1 MFSKPHKIFH
11 LIYPSIIWR
20 HKTNEKKIWLTFD
33 DGPHSGV
40 TPWLLTVLK
49 KHKIKATFFLT
60 GKEILKYP
68 DLFSQ
73 IKKEGHVIGNHS
85 FSHYNGW
92 LTNNATYLDDIEKC
106 QELMPKNKLFRPPFG
121 KVGFNQIRKI
131 KKKYKII
138 LWDILTMDFSKNYSP
153 KKIEKNILNNV
164 KKGSI
169 IVFHNNLVSKKNVTG
184 SLENIIIKL
193 KERGFSCSST
203 W

>member
-1 MFSKPHKIFH
+1 
-11 LIYPSIIWR
+11 
-20 HKTNEKKIWLTFD
+20 
-33 DGPHSGV
+33 
-40 TPWLLTVLK
+40 
-49 KHKIKATFFLT
+49 
-60 GKEILKYP
+60 
-68 DLFSQ
+68 
-73 IKKEGHVIGNHS
+73 
-85 FSHYNGW
+85 
-92 LTNNATYLDDIEKC
+92 
-106 QELMPKNKLFRPPFG
+106 MPKNKLFRPPFG

-164 KKGSI
+164 KKVSI

-193 KERGFSCSST
+193 KERGFSFSST

>member
-1 MFSKPHKIFH
+1 

-20 HKTNEKKIWLTFD
+20 QKTNKKKIWLTFD
-33 DGPHSGV
+33 DGPHSAI

-92 LTNNATYLDDIEKC
+92 LTNNTTYLDDIEKC

-138 LWDILTMDFSKNYSP
+138 LWDILTMDFSKNYSA

-193 KERGFSCSST
+193 KERGFSFSST

>member
-1 MFSKPHKIFH
+1 LFSKPHKIFH

-20 HKTNEKKIWLTFD
+20 QKTNKKKIWLTFD
-33 DGPHSGV
+33 DGPHSAI

-92 LTNNATYLDDIEKC
+92 LTNNTTYLDDIEKC

-138 LWDILTMDFSKNYSP
+138 LWDILTMDFSKNYSA

-193 KERGFSCSST
+193 KERGFSFSST